1 MMTDENPIVEAIGKD
16 SFKWLSRKFNE
27 ETTLRDVP
35 DEILDRISSVDISV
49 RNYVDNRDAITSIAV
64 ITFAYR
70 LANDIQKAHLGAKD
84 ILLLKVLS
92 KNEKLRREGRI
103 HSQHSMSDTPLFE
116 LITGEVGERIRA
128 MRTINS
134 PI

>member
-1 MMTDENPIVEAIGKD
+1 MTDENPIVEAIGKD
-16 SFKWLSRKFNE
+16 SFKWLSGKFNK

-49 RNYVDNRDAITSIAV
+49 RNYGNNRDAITSIAV
-64 ITFAYR
+64 ITFAYK
-70 LANDIQKAHLGAKD
+70 LANDIQKAQFGAKD

-92 KNEKLRREGRI
+92 KNEKLRRVGRT
-103 HSQHSMSDTPLFE
+103 HSQHRMWNTPLFE
-116 LITGEVGERIRA
+116 LITGEVGKRIRA
-128 MRTINS
+128 MRTMNS